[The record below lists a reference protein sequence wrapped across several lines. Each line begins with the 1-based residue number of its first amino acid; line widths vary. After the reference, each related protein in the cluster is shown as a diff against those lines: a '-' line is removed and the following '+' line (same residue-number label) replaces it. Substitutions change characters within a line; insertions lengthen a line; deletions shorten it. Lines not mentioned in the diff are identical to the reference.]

1 MRQVTRRAVVAAAVG
16 STLLSGCST
25 SIEGTVS
32 PPVTDVTAEEFPIT
46 GASDSPVDQ
55 YARNA
60 MADIYTF
67 WEQAYPEF
75 YGEEFTPLQGGVFAV
90 DTEDIDYSLYPE
102 DTGVGCE
109 ELPIDPAE
117 VEGNAFYQ
125 QDCDVVVYDSVL
137 LRDLGE
143 QYGPFLGPAVMAHEM
158 GHAMQGRFGFSEA
171 SIRDE
176 TQADCFAGAFTR
188 WVVDGNAEH
197 VTVRTSDLDS
207 VLVGFIDL
215 RDQPG
220 SSPDD
225 GSAHGSGFDRASGFY
240 QGYDEGVGA
249 CRDDYGDDR
258 VFTATEFTTEADLEN
273 EGNAPYDDA
282 FEILD
287 ATLPMFYEG
296 FVDGFEAPAVERF
309 DGTAPDCGDM
319 GAEDRDV
326 RWCETDNTVY
336 ADEADLLEPAYDEIG
351 DFALAMAVGLP
362 YAEAARA
369 HLGLPNDTPEATVS
383 TVCLT
388 GTYTAAF
395 FNGDFDPDPN
405 DDQPGPALSPG
416 DVDEAIQFLLSYG
429 QTDAVLPNTDS
440 SGFEL
445 VGAFRDGFIQ
455 GAGAESCGL
464 S

>member
-1 MRQVTRRAVVAAAVG
+1 MRKVSSRALVAAAVG
-16 STLLSGCST
+16 SALLSGCT
-25 SIEGTVS
+25 SSIDGTAN
-32 PPVTDVTAEEFPIT
+32 PPITNVTAEEFPIT
-46 GASDSPVDQ
+46 ASTDSPVDQ

-75 YGEEFTPLQGGVFAV
+75 YGEDFTPLQGGIFAV
-90 DTEDIDYSLYPE
+90 DTEDIDESLYP

-109 ELPIDPAE
+109 DLPIDPSE

-143 QYGPFLGPAVMAHEM
+143 QYGAFLGPAVMAHEM

-188 WVVDGNAEH
+188 WVVDGNAQH
-197 VTVRTSDLDS
+197 VTVRAADLDR
-207 VLVGFIDL
+207 VLIGFIDL

-225 GSAHGSGFDRASGFY
+225 GSAHGSGFDRAAGFY

-249 CRDDYGDDR
+249 CQDDFGPDR
-258 VFTATEFTTEADLEN
+258 VFTATEFTTEEDLDSN
-273 EGNAPYDDA
+273 GNAAYSQIFGIIDA
-282 FEILD
+282 S
-287 ATLPMFYEG
+287 LPVFYESFVPG
-296 FVDGFEAPAVERF
+296 FDAPEVATF

-319 GAEDRDV
+319 GAENRDV
-326 RWCETDNTVY
+326 GWCAADNTVY
-336 ADEADLLEPAYDEIG
+336 VDEADLLQPAYDEIG
-351 DFALAMAVGLP
+351 DFAVATALGLP

-369 HLGLPNDTPEATVS
+369 ALGLPTDTPEATAS

-388 GTYTAAF
+388 GTYTARF
-395 FNGDFDPDPN
+395 FSGDFGDAN
-405 DDQPGPALSPG
+405 SGVTLSPG
-416 DVDEAIQFLLSYG
+416 DVDEAILFLLAYG
-429 QTDAVLPNTDS
+429 QTDAVLPNSDAA
-440 SGFEL
+440 GFEL
-445 VGAFRDGFIQ
+445 VGAFRDGFVQ
-455 GAGAESCGL
+455 GAGACGL
-464 S
+464 GA

>member
-1 MRQVTRRAVVAAAVG
+1 MRQVSRRAVVAAAVG
-16 STLLSGCST
+16 SALLSGCSST
-25 SIEGTVS
+25 IDGTPA
-32 PPVTDVTAEEFPIT
+32 PPVTDVTADAFPIT
-46 GASDSPVDQ
+46 ASTDSPVDQ

-67 WEQAYPEF
+67 WEQAYPEYF
-75 YGEEFTPLQGGVFAV
+75 GEDFTPLQGGIFAV
-90 DTEDIDYSLYPE
+90 DTEDIDYGLYPE
-102 DTGVGCE
+102 DTGVGCAD
-109 ELPIDPAE
+109 LPIDPAE

-143 QYGPFLGPAVMAHEM
+143 QYGPFLGPAVLAHEM

-197 VTVRTSDLDS
+197 VTVRASDLDS

-225 GSAHGSGFDRASGFY
+225 GSAHGSGFDRAAGFY
-240 QGYDEGVGA
+240 QGYDEGVAA
-249 CRDDYGDDR
+249 CRDDFGADR
-258 VFTATEFTTEADLEN
+258 VYTATEFTTEEELEN
-273 EGNAPYDDA
+273 SGNADYADIGG
-282 FEILD
+282 ILD
-287 ATLPMFYEG
+287 ASLPVFYGG
-296 FVDGFEAPAVERF
+296 FVPGFDPPAIEGF

-326 RWCETDNTVY
+326 GWCESDNTVY
-336 ADEADLLEPAYDEIG
+336 ADETDLLQPAYEIG
-351 DFALAMAVGLP
+351 DFAVATAVALP

-369 HLGLPNDTPEATVS
+369 ALGLPNDTPEATVS

-395 FNGDFDPDPN
+395 FNGDFDPDPD
-405 DDQPGPALSPG
+405 DDQGTTLSPG
-416 DVDEAIQFLLSYG
+416 DVDEAILFLLTYG
-429 QTDAVLPNTDS
+429 QTPSVLPNTDS
-440 SGFEL
+440 TGFEL
-445 VGAFRDGFIQ
+445 VGAFRDGFVQ
-455 GAGAESCGL
+455 GAAACDL